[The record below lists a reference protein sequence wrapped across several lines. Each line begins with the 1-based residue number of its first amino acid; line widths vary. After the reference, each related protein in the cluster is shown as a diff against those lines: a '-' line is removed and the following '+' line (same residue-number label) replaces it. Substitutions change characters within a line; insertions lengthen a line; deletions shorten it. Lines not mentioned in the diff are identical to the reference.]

1 MGTQETFAKLQDYT
15 HCAVAIDAHVRAVV
29 REIWGAGAWGEIPA
43 MFCEHANENPISCPC
58 PPNCYCKPRT
68 CKSKGQPTA
77 MFSPSTAPSPSTAA
91 PGPSAAPERLT
102 YYRHKDGYWTSYCKD
117 PVEFLTYLRL
127 DIAQADVER
136 IEESQRDS
144 NRKWQ
149 SRYDEVCA
157 SLGETRTRVRA
168 LEMLLVHARENALLE
183 ALVLCELEESE
194 RQSGHDGVIAGQ
206 GAAAVGARIRDLIK
220 KGGA

>member
-29 REIWGAGAWGEIPA
+29 REIWGGGAWGEIPA
-43 MFCEHANENPISCPC
+43 VFCEHANENPNTCPC

-77 MFSPSTAPSPSTAA
+77 APS
-91 PGPSAAPERLT
+91 PSAAPERLT
-102 YYRHKDGYWTSYCKD
+102 YYCKD
-117 PVEFLTYLRL
+117 PVESVTYLRL
-127 DIAQADVER
+127 DLAQADVER

-168 LEMLLVHARENALLE
+168 LEMLLVHVRENALLE
-183 ALVLCELEESE
+183 ALVACELEESE